1 MKKWIVILLLG
12 NCTLTVLA
20 QQPARI
26 SEIKKRYTTY
36 PFSDPDPIASA
47 QKLYPYFRFDG
58 FTNTSI
64 EKEWKTVILEND
76 YIRVQVMPEIGG
88 KIWSAYDKVGKR
100 DYIYNN
106 GVVKF
111 RDIAMRGPWTSGG
124 IEANYGIIGHTPNTS
139 TPVDY
144 LLQEHTDGSVSCFI
158 HAFDL
163 LSRSNWT
170 MEIRLEKDK
179 GYFSTR
185 SFWSNSNA
193 VEQPY
198 YTWMNLGVEAGEGL
212 KFLYPGNKYIGHD
225 GDAHPWPIDDK
236 GRDLSNYRENA
247 FGSSKSYHV
256 LGAHS
261 KAFGVYYKDR
271 DNGMARYALREDKLG
286 KKIFLWS
293 QAGDGQIWEKLLTD
307 QSGQYVEIQSG
318 RLFNQNVP
326 SSSLTPFKQIGFAP
340 YQSDAWT
347 EYWMPFAGI
356 GEPKG
361 FQLSAALQV
370 KQEAKKLL
378 LTVDPKRPLQDSIF
392 ALDSN
397 GMRLGGSYL
406 SAQVGEVKHIALK
419 LKSEDVPSYLKI
431 GKDYF
436 DLRQNELAAA
446 LNRPT
451 GSNSGVAID
460 SNQTKLFEVRDLLRF
475 RQYGVAENMLNGV
488 TEKQVPKLD
497 FLLEKAKLA
506 WFKMNYKQCYDY
518 ARQAL
523 AIDTYHAP
531 ANYYYGLAAI
541 KLGKTHDALDGFEV
555 ASLDPTWRSAAYLQL
570 AKYHYRIKQ
579 DEPAL
584 AYTEKA
590 ILANPL
596 NIDALQLQL
605 LIQKRKGIT
614 LDTALCQRIAQY
626 DPFNAFIQFEE
637 KNEVLSKQEFAS
649 EKCFELAIWYAD
661 LHEYKRAI
669 TLLSKNKPHT
679 EMLLWLAWLTR
690 EEPIVSRGYLTRATA
705 SSPAFV
711 FPFREESEPVFEW
724 AGEQLKNWKVAYLK
738 ALLYRFR
745 NQGEKAK
752 QLLAAVTTE
761 PSDFGAY
768 FALKSSLEED
778 KKIDM
783 SITAMRLAVT
793 AEPNEWRY
801 GLRLV
806 ELLNKGKQYDQAL
819 QVSTKY
825 RRAFPK
831 NYILT
836 LAHVRTLLLNKE
848 YQRAEAELQKIE
860 ILPFEG
866 ATEGHNYYVQTKLML
881 AYQYLQQR
889 KYKEAN
895 LKVEES
901 RLWPSQLGVGEPYP
915 DEKNEILADWLAAY
929 LQKKM
934 GNSTG
939 ETNLLQQINQRK
951 QSKNKYESLLQ
962 QAAIQQLAN
971 RGITVSS
978 GKVVPLIDQSNA
990 SFFDQIQKDNLT
1002 TYWPE
1007 LIRRIYF
1014 GQDQRMF

>member
-1 MKKWIVILLLG
+1 MKKWLVLLVLG
-12 NCTLTVLA
+12 HAMLTVLA
-20 QQPARI
+20 QSPTKV
-26 SEIKKRYTTY
+26 SERKKQYITY
-36 PFSDPDPIASA
+36 PFSDPDPIASV

-58 FTNTSI
+58 FTDTAI
-64 EKEWKTVILEND
+64 EKEWKTVVLEND
-76 YIRVQVMPEIGG
+76 YIRVQIMPEIGG
-88 KIWSAYDKVGKR
+88 KIWSAYDKIGKR

-144 LLQEHTDGSVSCFI
+144 LLQNHADGSASCFI

-170 MEIRLEKDK
+170 LEIRLEKDK

-185 SFWSNSNA
+185 SFWSNTSA

-198 YTWMNLGVEAGEGL
+198 YTWMNLGVAAGEDL
-212 KFLYPGNKYIGHD
+212 KFLYPGNRYIGHD
-225 GDAHPWPIDDK
+225 GDAHPWPIDAK
-236 GRDLSNYRENA
+236 GRDLSHYRENA

-261 KAFGVYYKDR
+261 RAFGVYYKDR
-271 DNGMARYALREDKLG
+271 DYGIARYALREDKLG

-318 RLFNQNVP
+318 RLFNQNVS

-340 YQSDAWT
+340 YQSDSWT

-356 GEPKG
+356 GQPKG

-370 KQEAKKLL
+370 KQEAKTLL
-378 LTVDPKRPLQDSIF
+378 LTVDPKRPIKDSIF

-397 GMRLGGSYL
+397 GMMLGASFL
-406 SAQVGEVKHIALK
+406 VAQVGEVKQVALE
-419 LKSEDVPSYLKI
+419 LKNDDIPYYLKM
-431 GKDYF
+431 GPDYF
-436 DLRQNELAAA
+436 DLRQDESGKALDRPMELIKES
-446 LNRPT
+446 PP
-451 GSNSGVAID
+451 D
-460 SNQTKLFEVRDLLRF
+460 SNQTKLFQARDLLRF
-475 RQYGVAENMLNGV
+475 RQYGAAEALLNGL

-497 FLLEKAKLA
+497 LLLERAKLA
-506 WFKMNYKQCYDY
+506 WFKMDYKACYAY

-523 AIDTYHAP
+523 ATDTYYAP

-541 KLGKTHDALDGFEV
+541 KLGKVQDALDGFEV
-555 ASLDPTWRSAAYLQL
+555 ASLDPVWRSPAYLQL
-570 AKYHYRIKQ
+570 AKHHYRIKQ

-584 AYTEKA
+584 AYAEKA
-590 ILANPL
+590 ILSNAL

-605 LIQKRKGIT
+605 LIQKRKGIPM
-614 LDTALCQRIAQY
+614 DTASYQRIARY
-626 DPFNAFIQFEE
+626 DPFNTFIQFEE
-637 KNEVLSKQEFAS
+637 KNEVLSKQEFAA

-661 LHEYKRAI
+661 LHEYKRAAAV
-669 TLLSKNKPHT
+669 LHGSDPQT
-679 EMLLWLAWLTR
+679 EMLLWLAWLTKND
-690 EEPIVSRGYLTRATA
+690 PILSQSYLTRAVA
-705 SSPAFV
+705 SNPAFV

-724 AGEQLKNWKVAYLK
+724 AAERLKSWKVAYLQ

-745 NQGEKAK
+745 NQGQKAQ
-752 QLLAAVTTE
+752 QLLAIVENE
-761 PSDFGAY
+761 PTDFGAY
-768 FALKSSLEED
+768 FALKSSLEGD
-778 KKIDM
+778 KQID
-783 SITAMRLAVT
+783 LAIADMQRAT
-793 AEPNEWRY
+793 TTEPHQWRY

-806 ELLNKGKQYDQAL
+806 ALLNHGKRYEQAL
-819 QVSTKY
+819 RVSGNY
-825 RRAFPK
+825 RRAFPR

-836 LAHVRTLLLNKE
+836 LAHVRTLLLNQE
-848 YQRAEAELQKIE
+848 YVRAEAELKKVK

-881 AYQYLQQR
+881 AYLYLRQQ
-889 KYKEAN
+889 KYKEAS

-901 RLWPSQLGVGEPYP
+901 RAWPLHLGVGEPYG
-915 DEKNEILADWLAAY
+915 DEKNEILADWLAAF
-929 LQKKM
+929 LQKQI
-934 GNSTG
+934 GNSSA
-939 ETNLLQQINQRK
+939 ETSFLQHLSLHRETR
-951 QSKNKYESLLQ
+951 NKYEYLLR
-962 QAAIQQLAN
+962 QLAAQ
-971 RGITVSS
+971 RVGI
-978 GKVVPLIDQSNA
+978 VPATETKNILATGEQSDRLL
-990 SFFDQIQKDNLT
+990 DQIKKDDLIA
-1002 TYWPE
+1002 YWPE

-1014 GQDQRMF
+1014 EQDQRMF